1 MASVGCH
8 TAQHQTLQ
16 KKHVD
21 VDVCNG
27 AQQSAAHL
35 ATAQAATSLD
45 TTHTWGPQEFWAG
58 ARPECGVS
66 ELAMP
71 DGRGSPSCSRLRGWG
86 DRLPQ
91 NRTLAGL
98 SYRGSTVLCGVD
110 PAPTRFHA

>member
-35 ATAQAATSLD
+35 ATAQA
-45 TTHTWGPQEFWAG
+45 TTTVSTPLT
-58 ARPECGVS
+58 PGVPRNS
-66 ELAMP
+66 
-71 DGRGSPSCSRLRGWG
+71 G
-86 DRLPQ
+86 
-91 NRTLAGL
+91 
-98 SYRGSTVLCGVD
+98 
-110 PAPTRFHA
+110 PAPVLSVG